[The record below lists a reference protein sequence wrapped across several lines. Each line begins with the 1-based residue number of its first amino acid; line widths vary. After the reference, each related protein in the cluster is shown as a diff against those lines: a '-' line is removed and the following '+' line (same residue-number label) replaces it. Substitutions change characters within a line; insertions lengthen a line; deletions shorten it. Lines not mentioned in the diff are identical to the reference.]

1 MSETPTPEIQTRREA
16 LPLAGRQM
24 ELRGFQR
31 SQADSSAPESSP
43 LATAQ
48 IVFTTGAG
56 VKCFDWYRDRA
67 YVEELVVEEGA
78 IRLDRLRR
86 GAPLLNTHSQW
97 SLEAQLGV
105 VENPLIQNGQGTC
118 SATFSR
124 RESVAGYVQDVADGI
139 IRNVSVGYV
148 RHRIEMVAPAN
159 EGELWRYRV
168 VDWEPYEVS
177 LVPIPADMDS
187 QIRSGGGTA
196 SVPGAD
202 GAAPAD
208 QAFQLRTFPCE
219 FIETRARSLPTVGL
233 SAETQTRKDSSMPQ
247 STEAAGST
255 ATAPASSSSSSA
267 APEAGTAAQRSQAD
281 ASAQA
286 VTQAVSQ
293 AAIAAASAAA
303 DITDLCA
310 RHGVAHLAAGLIRSG
325 NSVEQARSSVLD
337 ELARR
342 DAASGGHRN
351 TQGGQIQTVRD
362 EMQTRMAGIEQ
373 AILHRV
379 AAQTQLDDNGRQ
391 YRGMSLL
398 ELGRD
403 FLEGHGVSTR
413 GMDRLT
419 LATRMLHFRA
429 GGMNTTS
436 DFPSLFANVAN
447 KRLRSAY
454 DENPGTY
461 ALWAR
466 RAPNAPDFKNI
477 TITALS
483 AAPDLLRTNE
493 HGEFKYGSMKDGAE
507 SYQVLTYGRIVSLS
521 RQAII
526 NDDLRAFDR
535 LVSAFGFAA
544 RRLEN
549 RLVYAQLTANA
560 ALSDGTTLFH
570 ADHGNL
576 GTGAGSALQFTALS
590 AGRTAMRLQKGLAG
604 EELGIAPSYLIVPAS
619 LEQTAYQL
627 TSSNYVPA
635 RQADVNEFR
644 SGGRTSLEP
653 IVEPLL
659 DGNSTTAWYL
669 AASNA
674 QVDTVEYCYLDGAEG
689 PVIETEVGFESDG
702 VSYKCREDFAAK
714 AIEHRGLYKAAGG

>member
-1 MSETPTPEIQTRREA
+1 
-16 LPLAGRQM
+16 M

-31 SQADSSAPESSP
+31 SRADGSAPESSP

-48 IVFTTGAG
+48 IVFTTGAS
-56 VKCFDWYRDRA
+56 VQRHDWCRDRA

-187 QIRSGGGTA
+187 QIRSVAGTA
-196 SVPGAD
+196 CAPGAD
-202 GAAPAD
+202 GAASAE
-208 QAFQLRTFPCE
+208 QAYQLRTFPCE
-219 FIETRARSLPTVGL
+219 FIETRAQSLPTVGL
-233 SAETQTRKDSSMPQ
+233 SAETPTRKDSSMPQ
-247 STEAAGST
+247 STEAGGST
-255 ATAPASSSSSSA
+255 ATAPTLASYSPAAHGA
-267 APEAGTAAQRSQAD
+267 APEAGTVAQRSQAD
-281 ASAQA
+281 AA
-286 VTQAVSQ
+286 TQ
-293 AAIAAASAAA
+293 AAIAAASAASAASAAA

-310 RHGVAHLAAGLIRSG
+310 RHGVAHLAGGLIRSG
-325 NSVEQARSSVLD
+325 NSVEQARSAVLD

-351 TQGGQIQTVRD
+351 TQGGQIQTLRD

-373 AILHRV
+373 AVLHRV

-429 GGMNTTS
+429 GGMHTSS

-570 ADHGNL
+570 AHHGNL

-627 TSSNYVPA
+627 TSSHYVPA

-659 DGNSTTAWYL
+659 DGASTTAWYL

-689 PVIETEVGFESDG
+689 PVIESDVGFETDG
-702 VSYKCREDFAAK
+702 ISYKCREDFATK
-714 AIEHRGLYKAAGG
+714 AIEHRGLYRAEGV